1 MRGVRRLQLATRP
14 DPRGVLVVVEGGI
27 DVPFEIRRVFWI
39 MDVPAEV
46 TRGGHAHSRLHQA
59 LVAVHG
65 ALTVWAEGYAWVLSN
80 EHEGLYVP
88 PFTRLDM
95 YNWAPGT
102 VLLVLCSEHYDAG
115 DYVYD

>member
-1 MRGVRRLQLATRP
+1 MSGVCWLQLATRP

-27 DVPFEIRRVFWI
+27 DVPFEIRRAFWI
-39 MDVPAEV
+39 TDVPALV
-46 TRGGHAHSRLHQA
+46 TRGGHAHVRLEQV

-65 ALTVWAEGYAWVLSN
+65 AVTVWADDRVRVLSDTSA
-80 EHEGLYVP
+80 GLYIP
-88 PFTRLDM
+88 PFTRLEMRD
-95 YNWAPGT
+95 WAPGT

>member
-1 MRGVRRLQLATRP
+1 MSGVRWLAFPERIDDRGRL
-14 DPRGVLVVVEGGI
+14 VFVEGSI

-39 MDVPAEV
+39 TDVPPMV
-46 TRGGHAHSRLHQA
+46 MRGGHAHSRTHQV
-59 LVAVHG
+59 LVAVNG
-65 ALTVWAEGYAWVLSN
+65 ILTVWADGRTWVLSG

-88 PFTRLDM
+88 PLISLEMRDWT
-95 YNWAPGT
+95 PGT